1 MVSSRPRIPWRYRA
15 LDAAARRIGLDRL
28 PAARFREA
36 TLSEAASRKVGLA
49 DFGDPHYR
57 EGLNRLLDS
66 LEHEADLSVI
76 GRFGIHGMVVTL
88 LANRLLL
95 AEARRRESARF
106 TVDLRPPLI
115 ILGLPRA
122 GTTFL
127 HRMLSVDSRNRAI
140 PMWKLFRPIRR
151 EPDEVGRRLLDRALK
166 RRRRLTPDLDR
177 KHFSRADSPEECIW
191 LLNTTFV
198 SHGFWA
204 VAPVYGYLEWLAD
217 HDRSAAYR
225 EYADLL
231 RYFQSE
237 EPNRTLLLKAPHHSG
252 SLDALWAAIPGA
264 RIIQL
269 HRDPLEVCASL
280 NSLFATVHS
289 AVVRRLDIRRMAE
302 ANVRMLAHEMEL
314 NLKARSRGPDSVL
327 DLSYDEL
334 VKDPVGAAEAV
345 YRRFDLGW
353 SPEIAAG
360 LRRFAQANP
369 RHRHGPHRYDPLDFG
384 LDPARLA
391 RLFEPYRASAG
402 FTK

>member
-1 MVSSRPRIPWRYRA
+1 MVSSRPRIPWRYRT

-106 TVDLRPPLI
+106 TVDLSPPLL

-151 EPDEVGRRLLDRALK
+151 EPDEVSRHLLDRALE

-204 VAPVYGYLEWLAD
+204 VAPVYGYLEWLAN

-225 EYADLL
+225 EYATLL
-231 RYFQSE
+231 RYLQSE
-237 EPNRTLLLKAPHHSG
+237 APNRRLLLKAPHHSG
-252 SLDALWAAIPGA
+252 SLEALWAAIPRA

-280 NSLFATVHS
+280 NSLFHSLHS
-289 AVVRRLDIRRMAE
+289 AVARRMDIGRMAA
-302 ANVRMLAHEMEL
+302 ANVRTLAHEMEL
-314 NLKARSRGPDSVL
+314 NLKARSQRPDSVL
-327 DLSYDEL
+327 DLFFRDL
-334 VKDPVGAAEAV
+334 VEDPVGAAEVV

-353 SPEIAAG
+353 DAEIAADF
-360 LRRFAQANP
+360 RRFAEANP
-369 RHRHGPHRYDPLDFG
+369 RSQHGRHRYDLADFG
-384 LDPARLA
+384 LDAPRLA
-391 RLFEPYRASAG
+391 RSFESYRAAFG
-402 FTK
+402 FTD